1 MDNEII
7 PVYKTHLED
16 INWKE
21 MKETLA
27 MDKFDNGRTPAQLE
41 KSFRNSY
48 ATVIAYINN
57 QIVGTARALSD
68 GVCNAYI
75 VDVWTLTKYRRR
87 GIASRMMGI
96 LSHQLGGQHVYLFTE
111 DATAFYETLGFKAQS
126 VGMGKV
132 VGEWLKPKSRGQ
144 SATRLF
150 IR

>member
-1 MDNEII
+1 MDNKIL
-7 PVYKTHLED
+7 YKIHLED

-27 MDKFDNGRTPAQLE
+27 MDKCDNGRTPAQLAS
-41 KSFRNSY
+41 SFRNSY
-48 ATVIAYINN
+48 VTVIAYIDN

-68 GVCNAYI
+68 GVCNAHI

-96 LSHQLGGQHVYLFTE
+96 LSHQLRGQHVYLSAG

-132 VGEWLKPKSRGQ
+132 GGEWLKPKSEWYGRKNK
-144 SATRLF
+144 
-150 IR
+150 I

>member
-1 MDNEII
+1 MGNEVI
-7 PVYKTHLED
+7 YKTHLED

-27 MDKFDNGRTPAQLE
+27 MDKFDNGRTPGHLE
-41 KSFRNSY
+41 NSFRHSY

-96 LSHQLGGQHVYLFTE
+96 LSHHLRGQHVYLFADDVTP
-111 DATAFYETLGFKAQS
+111 FYETLGFKAQS

-132 VGEWLKPKSRGQ
+132 VGEWLKPKSRG
-144 SATRLF
+144 
-150 IR
+150 

>member
-1 MDNEII
+1 MDNKIL
-7 PVYKTHLED
+7 YKIHLED

-27 MDKFDNGRTPAQLE
+27 MDKFDNGRTPGQLE
-41 KSFRNSY
+41 KSFQHSY

-75 VDVWTLTKYRRR
+75 VDVWTLTKYRRC

-96 LSHQLGGQHVYLFTE
+96 LSHQVRGQHVYLFTD

-132 VGEWLKPKSRGQ
+132 VGEWLKPKSRADVSR
-144 SATRLF
+144 SAEK
-150 IR
+150 